1 MSSITPI
8 QQPDT
13 SNFKIKSFWEKPEG
27 VTGMLFMAAILLG
40 GGYLF
45 MKILPTLVALAANT
59 LYLAGM
65 LAVLG
70 AIVYMV
76 LDPKMRNLVWYMYKS
91 VMRWITGI
99 FVTIDPVGILKT
111 YVDSLQDN
119 LGKMSKQIGN
129 LQGQMRSMQNLME
142 GNKREID
149 GSMKLASQAKI
160 QNNEAQIVLHTRKAA
175 RLQESNEKY
184 NNLFKRMELLKKV
197 LSKMYENSE
206 ILLEDT
212 KDQVKVKEQER
223 QAIRTSHSAMKSAMN
238 ILSGSPDQRMMFDM
252 AMENINNDV
261 AMKVGEME
269 RFMEMSSG
277 FMNSID
283 LQNGVFEE
291 EGLKMLDDWEK
302 KSSLMLTGGK
312 ISADDKLELKAPP
325 TKEKSSGNTPSSN
338 DNSYDSLFK

>member
-1 MSSITPI
+1 MI
-8 QQPDT
+8 
-13 SNFKIKSFWEKPEG
+13 
-27 VTGMLFMAAILLG
+27 
-40 GGYLF
+40 
-45 MKILPTLVALAANT
+45 
-59 LYLAGM
+59 
-65 LAVLG
+65 
-70 AIVYMV
+70 

-91 VMRWITGI
+91 VMRWVTGI
-99 FVTIDPVGILKT
+99 FVTIDPVGILKS

-149 GSMKLASQAKI
+149 ASMKLASQAKI
-160 QNNEAQIVLHTRKAA
+160 QNNEPQIVLHTRKAA

-302 KSSLMLTGGK
+302 KSALMLTGGK
-312 ISADDKLELKAPP
+312 ITADDKLELKAPP
-325 TKEKSSGNTPSSN
+325 TKEKSSGSSSSSG
-338 DNSYDSLFK
+338 DSYDSLFK